1 MCGPPEIFFHTKMGK
16 RKGKTVEGSGAL
28 LTCGG
33 ESCLVVRL
41 IDHHLDCIRSKNK
54 NPPHIPPQ
62 KKKKRKEERER
73 KMRIYR

>member
-1 MCGPPEIFFHTKMGK
+1 MGK

-54 NPPHIPPQ
+54 IPPPPYSSPEEE
-62 KKKKRKEERER
+62 KKKGGERE
-73 KMRIYR
+73 KDAHLSLKVIPNDEL